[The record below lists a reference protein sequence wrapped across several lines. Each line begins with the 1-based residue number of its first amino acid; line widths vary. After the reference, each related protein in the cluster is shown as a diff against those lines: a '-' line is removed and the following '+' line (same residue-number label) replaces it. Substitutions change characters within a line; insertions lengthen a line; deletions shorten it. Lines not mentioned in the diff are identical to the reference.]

1 MAGMNLRDV
10 ALEVARILE
19 DVGKHAYQDQ
29 LNPRD
34 MASMMVLGDPNQ
46 SDSAFGDKLV
56 RFIENRL
63 TYINTFQG
71 FWRNR
76 PENCNIGDR
85 FWCVGN
91 IDGAIN
97 FNRDMAEWTLTVSL
111 FEFNDQG
118 SARPVLG
125 VVHAPA
131 LGLTYLA
138 AKGQGAIR
146 IRKTPNGEKREKIT
160 PSTTSTLHGS
170 VVCYGMSYIPGE
182 SKRALDVVSSLE
194 EECPADIKRIGPASL
209 DLCKVADGT
218 YDAYFEPHLH
228 RWDIPGVSAGAVVV
242 KEAQGHVRQ
251 WNGDSIHWRRENDV
265 IASNGL
271 INKELQNYLR

>member
-1 MAGMNLRDV
+1 MESMNLREI
-10 ALEVARILE
+10 ALEVARVLE

-34 MASMMVLGDPNQ
+34 MTRLSLGEPAE
-46 SDSAFGDKLV
+46 SSARLGDKLI

-63 TYINTFQG
+63 TYINPFQG

-76 PENCNIGDR
+76 PEHVRPSER

-91 IDGAIN
+91 VDGAIN

-111 FEFNDQG
+111 FEFNDEG
-118 SARPVLG
+118 SARPILG

-131 LGLTYLA
+131 LNLTYLA

-146 IRKTPNGEKREKIT
+146 IRRTPNGEKREKIV
-160 PSTTSTLHGS
+160 PSTCSTLKGS
-170 VVCYGMSYIPGE
+170 VVCYGMSFIPDE
-182 SKRALDVVSSLE
+182 SQRALQVVYSLAGG
-194 EECPADIKRIGPASL
+194 PADIKRIGPASL

-228 RWDIPGVSAGAVVV
+228 QWDIPGVSAGAVVV
-242 KEAQGHVRQ
+242 REAQGQVRQ
-251 WNGDSIHWRRENDV
+251 WDGKSIHWRSENDV
-265 IASNGL
+265 VASNGL
-271 INKELQNYLR
+271 IIAELQQYLH

>member
-1 MAGMNLRDV
+1 MTELNLREI

-29 LNPRD
+29 LSPRD
-34 MASMMVLGDPNQ
+34 MSSLALGDPTQ
-46 SDSAFGDKLV
+46 SSSEFGDKII

-63 TYINTFQG
+63 TYINAFQG

-76 PENCNIGDR
+76 HEHCIPGER
-85 FWCVGN
+85 FWCVGS

-111 FEFNDQG
+111 FEFNEEN

-146 IRKTPNGEKREKIT
+146 IRRTPNGEKREKIT
-160 PSTTSTLHGS
+160 PSTTSTLQGS

-194 EECPADIKRIGPASL
+194 GGPADIKRIGPASL

-228 RWDIPGVSAGAVVV
+228 YWDIPGVSAGAVVV
-242 KEAQGHVRQ
+242 KEAQGTVRQ
-251 WNGDSIHWRRENDV
+251 WDGSSIHWRRENDV
-265 IASNGL
+265 VASNGL
-271 INKELQNYLR
+271 VIKELQKYLH